1 MMDLSNIPSN
11 TSYPY
16 IHYLV
21 IQQLRQGDR
30 KQAEILGRTGQ
41 KRSLICSEGT
51 RTTKANLKCV
61 LIKKPHSCFIDPEIE
76 RGALM
81 APATTTTTISSLK
94 NHLIGYCLF
103 AFNKNRHIAEKYQN
117 QKCVLGENSVRYV
130 VFDRHVAYFCVR
142 HN

>member
-1 MMDLSNIPSN
+1 MLGYWLVVVVAKRLMMDLSNIPSN

-61 LIKKPHSCFIDPEIE
+61 LIKKHSCYIDPKIE
-76 RGALM
+76 RGALSPRSLPGT
-81 APATTTTTISSLK
+81 PATTTTTISSLK
-94 NHLIGYCLF
+94 NHLIGHCLF

-117 QKCVLGENSVRYV
+117 
-130 VFDRHVAYFCVR
+130 
-142 HN
+142 

>member
-1 MMDLSNIPSN
+1 MLGYWLVVVVAKRLMMDLSNIPSN

-16 IHYLV
+16 IHYLA

-61 LIKKPHSCFIDPEIE
+61 LIKKHSCFIDPKIE
-76 RGALM
+76 RGALSPRSLPGT
-81 APATTTTTISSLK
+81 PATTTTTISSLK

-117 QKCVLGENSVRYV
+117 
-130 VFDRHVAYFCVR
+130 
-142 HN
+142 